1 VTNNEEAGPK
11 LFRLVDANLNRL
23 KEGIRVIEDVN
34 RYLYDDKSV
43 TSKLK
48 TLRHLATIDNYLD
61 ILPFRD
67 IENDILKESTDSELH
82 RESLQSLLLANYK
95 RAQEAARVLEEA
107 FKLIDVKK
115 SEDFKK
121 VRYALYALERE
132 NLVNGHGGGHRDSG
146 IGNRESGIEE

>member
-1 VTNNEEAGPK
+1 VTSNEEAGPK

-34 RYLYDDKSV
+34 RYLYDDKTV

-48 TLRHLATIDNYLD
+48 TLRHLATIDNYLE
-61 ILPFRD
+61 ILPYRD
-67 IENDILKESTDSELH
+67 IENDVLKQSTETELQ
-82 RESLQSLLLANYK
+82 RENLRSLLLANYK

-115 SEDFKK
+115 SEDFKR
-121 VRYALYALERE
+121 VRYELYALERA
-132 NLVNGHGGGHRDSG
+132 NLVNGHRDSG
-146 IGNRESGIEE
+146 IGNRESETEA